1 MRAKPTAIQYNMC
14 LHLCQILNQ
23 NGGRLACDEA
33 MYYNFLDAYRVTH
46 EAMLKAIQICNPLFR
61 ECRYPYIHIRSEKES
76 GHADGEFYLTKSG
89 LDWAKNLPA
98 SDFPA
103 YAELP
108 KEEKPPISREEL
120 HAAFNPE
127 PPKPKKEKPTWTKEE
142 VIHLM
147 TNEAHVVGHMLGTGY
162 DLLEEI
168 HSTWINGWIL
178 NPYDLKVAIHQ
189 AHRDSFKTTSLR
201 LFIAEMMLLQPL
213 TTIVL
218 LRKSEDAVK
227 EVVNGVSKIL
237 DTPLFQTFAAI
248 LYPDVGLKGGLK
260 KTTDTALAIDTNLN
274 TSLSGEFQL
283 RALGLGS
290 PLTGK
295 HAKIIITDDICF
307 VAGTKIAT
315 PFGDRNI
322 EDLKVGD
329 LVITPFGYK
338 KITKTHNREARVI
351 TNCGLTGTYNHPI
364 YNKNKNLFDNLVDIG
379 YNDLSRLNIWELLKW
394 TIIKTSLNGMA
405 ENGKKQMEN
414 ITFLKH
420 LMGKE
425 QAKCCTELSGKNIM
439 AKFPKVMLF
448 IIKTIIQIII
458 ILIIYNVYLLA
469 NIKECTLLKGLNGR
483 KKICEKKPSQP
494 KWSGL
499 KQTKALLFVEKIL
512 KRHKKN
518 LKNILGQRYAK
529 FVGKNTSQISEKQL
543 ECVEFVGKE
552 SQQENLKK
560 NARQS
565 EKQTHS
571 TYSLNVTNAEKNT
584 EPVLKREIKMDCA
597 KNVLNAREIEKNDFQ
612 RVYNIEV
619 EDEHVYYANRI
630 LVHNCT
636 TDDRESEAERKN
648 TIAKYQELM
657 NVLSNNKGFS
667 DTRILNIGTP
677 WHEEDVF
684 RLMERGL
691 KPKNDNYK
699 HYEEMLE
706 DPNFSEKRKAHFREM
721 IRKLD
726 MQRGKSVYN
735 CYQTGLMTEEDIKWK
750 KQVLND
756 DVLFAAN
763 YLLTLVSDDE
773 KPFKRINNVGN
784 YSLSFFEDCWEVI
797 GHIDCAYG
805 GDDSTS
811 LSIGGFDYDNFNTVV
826 YGRRW
831 DKIPIDKNY
840 LEVAEI
846 LWSCGCTKLWLE
858 KNADKGLMGDKFRE
872 LGFDVE
878 SYHESMNKHTKIVST
893 IRPFWRESGN
903 EVLPCVQFVEETDE
917 NYLSQI
923 YDYKKGVAH
932 DDCPDNLACLL
943 IKAKFGNLAVR
954 VT

>member
-127 PPKPKKEKPTWTKEE
+127 PPKPKKRKPTWTKEE

-147 TNEAHVVGHMLGTGY
+147 TNEAHIVGHMLGTGY

-178 NPYDLKVAIHQ
+178 NPYDLRVAIHQ
-189 AHRDSFKTTSLR
+189 AHRDSYKTTCLR

-295 HAKIIITDDICF
+295 HAKIIITDDI
-307 VAGTKIAT
+307 V
-315 PFGDRNI
+315 
-322 EDLKVGD
+322 
-329 LVITPFGYK
+329 
-338 KITKTHNREARVI
+338 
-351 TNCGLTGTYNHPI
+351 
-364 YNKNKNLFDNLVDIG
+364 
-379 YNDLSRLNIWELLKW
+379 
-394 TIIKTSLNGMA
+394 
-405 ENGKKQMEN
+405 
-414 ITFLKH
+414 
-420 LMGKE
+420 
-425 QAKCCTELSGKNIM
+425 
-439 AKFPKVMLF
+439 
-448 IIKTIIQIII
+448 
-458 ILIIYNVYLLA
+458 
-469 NIKECTLLKGLNGR
+469 
-483 KKICEKKPSQP
+483 
-494 KWSGL
+494 
-499 KQTKALLFVEKIL
+499 
-512 KRHKKN
+512 
-518 LKNILGQRYAK
+518 
-529 FVGKNTSQISEKQL
+529 
-543 ECVEFVGKE
+543 
-552 SQQENLKK
+552 
-560 NARQS
+560 
-565 EKQTHS
+565 
-571 TYSLNVTNAEKNT
+571 
-584 EPVLKREIKMDCA
+584 
-597 KNVLNAREIEKNDFQ
+597 
-612 RVYNIEV
+612 
-619 EDEHVYYANRI
+619 
-630 LVHNCT
+630 T

-667 DTRILNIGTP
+667 DTRIINIGTP
-677 WHEEDVF
+677 WHEEDAF
-684 RLMERGL
+684 KLMERGL

-706 DPNFSEKRKAHFREM
+706 DPKFSEKRKAHFREM

-735 CYQTGLMTEEDIKWK
+735 CYQTGLMTEEDIEWK

-763 YLLTLVSDDE
+763 YLLSLVSDDE

-932 DDCPDNLACLL
+932 DDCPDSLACLL